1 MYTYDEVIKN
11 STEYFN
17 GDSLAAK
24 VFADKYALRHDNNTF
39 IESSPVDMHK
49 RMADEFSR
57 IEKKKFK
64 NPLTS
69 EQLFEYFD
77 KFNYII
83 PQGSQMFGIG
93 NDKQSS
99 SLSNCYVIESPVD
112 SYGGILK
119 SDQQI
124 VQISKRRGGVGIDIS
139 KLRPNGTP
147 TNNAARSATGIVS
160 WMERYSNSIKEV
172 AQCLARGSKVLT
184 QTGLKNIED
193 VQSGDYVWTKE
204 GWIQNIETLSNGK
217 KKVFKLTTSSGY
229 EVSASEDHIFQ
240 TFNDKGELTETRLS
254 DLNKGDNIVLC
265 VGSLINQDYV
275 KLNNPDYKN
284 CNNKPSN
291 CVLPEHLTEE
301 LAYVLGFSYGNG
313 NVEYRMDEASLICL
327 SCSNAYPHIKDKLDS
342 FVNKIFGYNITY
354 TKGDGDVEKLSI
366 GNKTITQFL
375 KHNELLK
382 QKAGNLIF
390 PERIIQSNSK
400 VQIAFLS
407 GYFDADG
414 YASGAKKGYCFASID
429 VNFLKKA
436 QLILSS
442 IGIVSKIHVENRE
455 KQGWND
461 LYSLTIVGK
470 SAQSKFVSYFA
481 EYSEKIKNKN
491 FIAKR
496 DCWLTPFKAQ
506 SFNIKK
512 HKFSYCPD
520 NSQFLSKSVVE
531 QLMTENE
538 SVNCNLLQDTISSIE
553 ENGEAETYDLKLQS
567 HNLFWCNGLY
577 VHNCGRRGALMI
589 SIDVKHPDI
598 EQFISIKNDPSK
610 VNGANI
616 SVRLC
621 DEFMTAVNNNTEF
634 QLRFPVDSETPT
646 ITRMVNAK
654 ELWNKI
660 IHCAWLR
667 AEPGL
672 LFWDNIIKYNAV
684 DCYKDFGFETVSTN
698 PCCFSKN
705 HDVFVITNNGVKE
718 IKSVTSDDLIW
729 VDMHQT
735 WAKTSGYFNA
745 GTAKIFKVTL
755 SNGEELYITENHKL
769 AKIKD
774 DVNCCQ
780 YELVQLKDLTTNDK
794 IVIHHSKVTD
804 FSFSNLGTAI
814 GGKRFGTDVKN
825 VNQKVDLL
833 NMSKEYIIGFMST
846 YFSEILDYNNIINTG
861 RINLHSINK
870 DLLKQIRYI
879 LNVFG
884 ISSEE
889 LTYTNDRWNLIIS
902 GQSNLYKFNKE
913 ILLKEDI
920 NSNKKITKLSYVT
933 INYIEEL
940 DEQEIGC
947 IEVEDYH
954 YFTANSIISGN
965 SELPL
970 CVFDSCRLMV
980 QNLYSYVKNP
990 FSDKSYFDLALFS
1003 EHAKI
1008 AQRLMDDVIDL
1019 EIEKID
1025 NILHKINNDPE
1036 SEDIKKE
1043 EKYIWEAIK
1052 QKCINGRRTGLGIT
1066 AIGDTLAALGLKY
1079 GSEESIR
1086 VVDEIQRTQ
1095 KLSSYRASCDMAKEL
1110 GAFPVWNWELEKD
1123 SQFLLKIKEEDNCL
1137 YDDISKYGRR
1147 NIANLT
1153 IAPTGSVS
1161 LLTQTTSGIEPLF
1174 MLDPYIRRKKINVE
1188 DKNVKVDFVDDNGD
1202 KWQEFKIYHPKVK
1215 VWMDI
1220 TGKQNL
1226 SESPWYGCTANEID
1240 WQQRVKLQAA
1250 AQKHVDH
1257 AISSTINLPENVS
1270 EEMVSIIYMTAY
1282 LSGCKGI
1289 TVYRDKCRS
1298 GVLVTEQAKPK
1309 VEEPD
1314 EIFLKDKIIKTHAP
1328 KRPKSLKCD
1337 IYHTKFNG
1345 EEYFVIV
1352 GLWKDNMPY
1361 EVFAGKNGM
1370 IKKNAKEGQLVKVK
1384 RGNYSLILE
1393 DDTVIPDITQYL
1405 TDEEEAIT
1413 RLVSL
1418 SLRHGCDINFTVHQL
1433 EKVAGK
1439 LYNFSK
1445 VLARLLKKYIKD
1457 GVRVSGESCPNC
1469 GSNNVRRM
1477 EGCVSCMECGWSK
1490 C

>member
-172 AQCLARGSKVLT
+172 AQCLAKGSKVLT

-265 VGSLINQDYV
+265 VGSLINQDY
-275 KLNNPDYKN
+275 KS
-284 CNNKPSN
+284 SN
-291 CVLPEHLTEE
+291 CILPDSLNEE
-301 LAYVLGFSYGNG
+301 SAYDLGLSYGSGLN
-313 NVEYRMDEASLICL
+313 
-327 SCSNAYPHIKDKLDS
+327 
-342 FVNKIFGYNITY
+342 
-354 TKGDGDVEKLSI
+354 
-366 GNKTITQFL
+366 
-375 KHNELLK
+375 
-382 QKAGNLIF
+382 F
-390 PERIIQSNSK
+390 PERIIESSSK
-400 VQIAFLS
+400 VQIAFLA

-414 YASGAKKGYCFASID
+414 YASGAKQDYCFASID
-429 VNFLKKA
+429 VDFLKKT
-436 QLILSS
+436 QLLLSS
-442 IGIVSKIHVENRE
+442 VGIVSKIHMEIGE
-455 KQGWND
+455 KH
-461 LYSLTIVGK
+461 SLTIVGK
-470 SAQSKFVSYFA
+470 SAQSKFVSYFS
-481 EYSEKIKNKN
+481 EYSEKIK
-491 FIAKR
+491 
-496 DCWLTPFKAQ
+496 L
-506 SFNIKK
+506 
-512 HKFSYCPD
+512 
-520 NSQFLSKSVVE
+520 LSKSVVE

-654 ELWNKI
+654 ELWDKI

-861 RINLHSINK
+861 RVNLHSINK

-990 FSDKSYFDLALFS
+990 FSDNSYFDLTLFS

-1019 EIEKID
+1019 ELEKID

-1079 GSEESIR
+1079 GSDESIK

-1110 GAFPVWNWELEKD
+1110 GSFPVWNWELEKD
-1123 SQFLLKIKEEDNCL
+1123 SQFLLKIKEEDKCL
-1137 YDDISKYGRR
+1137 YDDMSKYGRR

-1337 IYHTKFNG
+1337 IHHTKFNG

-1370 IKKNAKEGQLVKVK
+1370 IKKTAKEGQLVKVK

-1457 GVRVSGESCPNC
+1457 GVKVSGESCPNC